1 MKYGTK
7 LIEIY
12 LVLLILIVSLFTGG
26 CLDQS
31 SGLNGK
37 NGNET
42 TKEMNNDSL
51 PNLYN
56 DVQEKNATT
65 EEVDNNQDSL
75 TGRLKTEALDL
86 SDYEAGN
93 SSLAGNYRLEAV
105 DLELKAP
112 SYKLPLKKRG
122 NFQLWKFFR

>member
-7 LIEIY
+7 LIAIR

-37 NGNET
+37 NGTET
-42 TKEMNNDSL
+42 TKEVDNDSL

-56 DVQEKNATT
+56 DVQEKTVTT
-65 EEVDNNQDSL
+65 EDVDNNQGSL
-75 TGRLKTEALDL
+75 TGRLKTEAVDL
-86 SDYEAGN
+86 SNFEAGN

-105 DLELKAP
+105 DI
-112 SYKLPLKKRG
+112 
-122 NFQLWKFFR
+122 